1 MLITVT
7 PPYEP
12 ITLQSQAPPPPI
24 LPKPGTDNLRLQ
36 KLLKKAAKK
45 KATLSAQSTT
55 SFRSNLSPVSEA
67 SPDLEHNERTSPLKP
82 TETEVRLTIKLPPRF
97 SVKPII
103 HHVPSPFPKAR
114 PFAFTVTE
122 QRSLSEHLKLTVS
135 PSISPH
141 YRPTTPESPRQSTEF
156 LSGPPTRLS
165 PAFVS
170 HEHPISYTPQ
180 VETPV
185 MVTHVAETHS
195 SFHSVQAPR
204 VKSPL
209 IGQPEEYS
217 SRVHLQT
224 NYAASLSSQTY
235 DTSFVQHPR
244 SLTPKLNVSAPPE
257 PPARKMKAEIL
268 HIPRQYTVVT
278 SPTHQLDR
286 PLTPK
291 SSKSPEPHTEVQR
304 QSGSNT
310 SQNMGPE
317 TILPAPS
324 TVSMKELLPEKI
336 NQQAVSPPLPPP
348 PSVSQSPA
356 SSSPKSKP
364 TVPPKSKLSG
374 WSRLKKHLVV
384 EPDVPQFP
392 VSESEPEEGREKAIT
407 EISEVDPG
415 QEKKGTKSKAIKMW
429 DAILYQMTISKEK
442 RPQAEEEKEI
452 RKEGM
457 FSFRRRLPL
466 LLHRP
471 RFDARKLKELASKP
485 MTKITTLFDVRRI
498 QRQPPEETQTGFN
511 RMASGWQVKERE
523 E

>member
-7 PPYEP
+7 PPHEP

-36 KLLKKAAKK
+36 KLMKKAAKK
-45 KATLSAQSTT
+45 KATLSAQPTT

-67 SPDLEHNERTSPLKP
+67 SPDLEHNERSSPLKP
-82 TETEVRLTIKLPPRF
+82 PETEARLTINLPPRF

-103 HHVPSPFPKAR
+103 HHVPSPFPKGR
-114 PFAFTVTE
+114 PFTFTVTE

-135 PSISPH
+135 PATSPH
-141 YRPTTPESPRQSTEF
+141 HRPTTPESPRQSAEF
-156 LSGPPTRLS
+156 PSGPPTLLS
-165 PAFVS
+165 PAFVF
-170 HEHPISYTPQ
+170 HEHPISSTPQ

-185 MVTHVAETHS
+185 LATHVAETHS

-209 IGQPEEYS
+209 TGQPEEYS

-224 NYAASLSSQTY
+224 NHAASLSSQTY
-235 DTSFVQHPR
+235 DTSFVQQTR
-244 SLTPKLNVSAPPE
+244 SLTPKLDVSAPPE

-268 HIPRQYTVVT
+268 HIPRQYTMVT

-286 PLTPK
+286 PVTPRI
-291 SSKSPEPHTEVQR
+291 SKSPEPHTEVQR

-310 SQNMGPE
+310 PQYMRPE
-317 TILPAPS
+317 TILPTPS
-324 TVSMKELLPEKI
+324 TVLPERL
-336 NQQAVSPPLPPP
+336 NQQAVSPPPPP
-348 PSVSQSPA
+348 PPPVSQSPA

-364 TVPPKSKLSG
+364 VVPPKSKLSG

-384 EPDVPQFP
+384 ESEVPQFQ
-392 VSESEPEEGREKAIT
+392 VSESEPEQGSEKPVT
-407 EISEVDPG
+407 EISAADPG

-429 DAILYQMTISKEK
+429 DAILYQMTVSKEK
-442 RPQAEEEKEI
+442 RQQAEEEKEI

-498 QRQPPEETQTGFN
+498 QRQTPEETQMGFN
-511 RMASGWQVKERE
+511 RRASGWQVKERE